1 MTATEFKQKYPQY
14 SHLEGDELW
23 NKMEDSLFEMGEVLY
38 ADPNQVKTFHKPCKM
53 DILQDD
59 GVYREMTF
67 TIEDSSTTKWLNKK
81 GELVRVGDPERPKPT
96 QPTESYSFQIIDFS
110 DENRLGT

>member
-1 MTATEFKQKYPQY
+1 MTTTEFKQKYPQY

-23 NKMEDSLFEMGEVLY
+23 NKMEDTLFEMGEVLY
-38 ADPNQVKTFHKPCKM
+38 ADPNQVKTFHEPYKM

-67 TIEDSSTTKWLNKK
+67 TVEDSSTTRWLNKDV
-81 GELVRVGDPERPKPT
+81 ELVRIGEPERPKPT
-96 QPTESYSFQIIDFS
+96 HPTESYSFQILDFGKK
-110 DENRLGT
+110 DKNR